1 MKKEKG
7 YCLLLFVILS
17 LKIIVMKMLRFY
29 GIIVLLLFSF
39 TVVSQSYSPSGR
51 YFTEASS
58 LTMVGKMLPTV
69 NPYHRLTEGRYEGF
83 TATELRRLGFPAG
96 LAVAFKTNTRN
107 IYIYTDYADASLDP
121 IDAGPI
127 SYRGYDL
134 YIRQDGQWRFAA
146 SKAVSTKGLK
156 DTMLLLRAASGQEM
170 ECLLYLPL
178 NSELNSVQIGVDAS
192 SFITPLEQPFRHRIG
207 VHGSSYTHGASTVRA
222 GMSYPSQLERM
233 TGLQM
238 LNLGCSGRAKLQP
251 YFAQALAD
259 AQMDA
264 LLLDVFSNPSPQ
276 EIKERLFPFIEII
289 QAAHPDMPII
299 FQRTIYREG
308 RTFDTDLE
316 AEEAAKMRM
325 ADSLMAL
332 AVKKY
337 KHVYYIV
344 PNPTNKEHTTTV
356 DGVHPDNYGYTLW
369 AESIRKPLLKILKK
383 YGIK

>member
-1 MKKEKG
+1 MKK
-7 YCLLLFVILS
+7 
-17 LKIIVMKMLRFY
+17 LRFY
-29 GIIVLLLFSF
+29 IIALLLLSSF
-39 TVVSQSYSPSGR
+39 TAFSQITAPKDCH
-51 YFTEASS
+51 FVEASS
-58 LTMVGKMLPTV
+58 LTMVGKMLPTA
-69 NPYHRLTEGRYEGF
+69 NPYHRADVERYVGLRED
-83 TATELRRLGFPAG
+83 EQRRLKFPAG
-96 LAVAFKTNTRN
+96 LAVAFKTNSN
-107 IYIYTDYADASLDP
+107 IIYIYTDYADASLDP
-121 IDAGPI
+121 IDASPI

-134 YIRQDGQWRFAA
+134 YIKQNGEWRFAA
-146 SKAVSTKGLK
+146 AKAVSIKHLT
-156 DTMLLLRAASGQEM
+156 DTMRLLKYTGGQEM

-178 NSELNSVQIGVDAS
+178 SSELNSVQIGVEAQA
-192 SFITPLEQPFRHRIG
+192 FIVPLEQPFRYRIG

-264 LLLDVFSNPSPQ
+264 LLLDVFSNPNVS
-276 EIKERLFPFIEII
+276 EMKERLFPFIEKI
-289 QAAHPDMPII
+289 QSTHPDIPII
-299 FQRTIYREG
+299 FQQTIYREG
-308 RTFDTDLE
+308 RTFDHFVENEE
-316 AEEAAKMRM
+316 AEKMRT
-325 ADSLMAL
+325 ADSLMAI

-337 KHVYYIV
+337 KNVYYIV

-356 DGVHPDNYGYTLW
+356 DGTHPDDYGYTLW

>member
-1 MKKEKG
+1 MKN
-7 YCLLLFVILS
+7 
-17 LKIIVMKMLRFY
+17 LRFY
-29 GIIVLLLFSF
+29 IIALLLLFSF
-39 TVVSQSYSPSGR
+39 TALSQITAPKDCR
-51 YFTEASS
+51 YVEASS
-58 LTMVGKMLPTV
+58 LTMVGKLLPTA
-69 NPYHRLTEGRYEGF
+69 NPYHRLTEDRYEGF
-83 TATELRRLGFPAG
+83 TAAELRRLSFPAG
-96 LAVAFKTNTRN
+96 LAVAFKTNSN
-107 IYIYTDYADASLDP
+107 VIYIYTDYIDASIDP

-134 YIRQDGQWRFAA
+134 YIKQNGKWRFAA
-146 SKAVSTKGLK
+146 AKAVNAKNLT
-156 DTMLLLRAASGQEM
+156 DTMRLLKATGGQEM

-178 NSELNSVQIGVDAS
+178 NSELQSVQIGVEATS
-192 SFITPLEQPFRHRIG
+192 VIEPLEQPFRHRIG

-264 LLLDVFSNPSPQ
+264 LLLDVFSNPNAQ
-276 EIKERLFPFIEII
+276 DIKERLFPFIETI
-289 QAAHPDMPII
+289 QAAHPDIPLI
-299 FQRTIYREG
+299 FQQTIYREG
-308 RTFDTDLE
+308 RTFDNMLE
-316 AEEAAKMRM
+316 AEEAAKMQM
-325 ADSLMAL
+325 ADSLMAI

-337 KHVYYIV
+337 KNVYFIV

-383 YGIK
+383 YGIQ

>member
-1 MKKEKG
+1 MMNN
-7 YCLLLFVILS
+7 I
-17 LKIIVMKMLRFY
+17 RFY
-29 GIIVLLLFSF
+29 GFILLLSLSLTVFSQ
-39 TVVSQSYSPSGR
+39 TNVSKNR
-51 YFTEASS
+51 HFVEASS

-69 NPYHRLTEGRYEGF
+69 NPYHRLTEDRYEGF
-83 TATELRRLGFPAG
+83 TEAELRRLSFPAG
-96 LAVAFKTNTRN
+96 LAVAFKTNSDN
-107 IYIYTDYADASLDP
+107 IYVYTDYADASIDP

-146 SKAVSTKGLK
+146 AKAVSANRLG
-156 DTMLLLRAASGQEM
+156 DTMLLLKATGGQEM

-178 NSELNSVQIGVDAS
+178 SSELNSVQIGVDGPAY
-192 SFITPLEQPFRHRIG
+192 IVPLEQPFRHRIG

-259 AQMDA
+259 AQVDA
-264 LLLDVFSNPSPQ
+264 LLLDVFSNPNAQ
-276 EIKERLFPFIEII
+276 DIKERLFPFIEII
-289 QAAHPDMPII
+289 QAAHPDIPII
-299 FQRTIYREG
+299 FQQTIYREG
-308 RTFDTDLE
+308 RTFDHILE
-316 AEEAAKMRM
+316 GEEAAKMQM
-325 ADSLMAL
+325 ADSLMAI

-337 KHVYYIV
+337 KNVYYIV

-369 AESIRKPLLKILKK
+369 AESIRKPLLKILRK